1 MAVET
6 QVKTF
11 KEFWSMYV
19 LAHQDAK
26 NRALHF
32 LATLLTFVFVGVF
45 AVTHNF
51 IFLALI
57 PVVSYGLAWMGH
69 FLHERNKPLTWKY
82 PIFSLVADYKM
93 FFMILLGKIDREI
106 EKAKTA
112 VL

>member
-6 QVKTF
+6 EVKTF

-19 LAHQDAK
+19 LAHQDKK
-26 NRALHF
+26 NQALHF
-32 LATLLTFVFVGVF
+32 LATLLTFVFAGAF
-45 AVTHNF
+45 AWTQKF
-51 IFLALI
+51 IFLVLI

-82 PIFSLVADYKM
+82 PVFSLIADYKM
-93 FFMILLGKIDREI
+93 FFMILFGRIDRET
-106 EKAKTA
+106 EKAKAT